1 MQLFALQIATKSW
14 SERYSTLTSQFQL
27 PTLSSHRSYH
37 KLLCTY
43 KFLNGYSFCPSG
55 LFTFHHDP
63 NPRLYH
69 SKYLVQPFAKTVSF
83 FNSYFVSSVRLWNSL
98 PNEVV
103 LCNDVSSFKSN
114 VNSIYLSWSFYLLLI
129 LLSQLFLFEVLPI
142 SFAIG
147 PCNVL
152 TYNHFSI

>member
-1 MQLFALQIATKSW
+1 MGKKW
-14 SERYSTLTSQFQL
+14 SIIR
-27 PTLSSHRSYH
+27 PTLLPSRRSYH

-43 KFLNGYSFCPSG
+43 TFLNGYSFCLPG
-55 LFTFHHDP
+55 LFIFQHNP

-114 VNSIYLSWSFYLLLI
+114 VKNL
-129 LLSQLFLFEVLPI
+129 
-142 SFAIG
+142 
-147 PCNVL
+147 
-152 TYNHFSI
+152 